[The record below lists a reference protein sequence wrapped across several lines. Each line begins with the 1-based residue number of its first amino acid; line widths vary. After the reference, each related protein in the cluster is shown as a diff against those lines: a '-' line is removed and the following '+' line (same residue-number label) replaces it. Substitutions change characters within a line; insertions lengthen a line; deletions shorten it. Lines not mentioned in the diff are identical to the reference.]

1 MGGERDELGG
11 ERDEA
16 EQDAIAGREREVMP
30 RLAKIDQE
38 TLTGLLSKQFDVLTR
53 AQALGCGITNRML
66 QNRLRAGGPWQV
78 LLPAVYLT
86 VTGTPTPAQR
96 QMAALL
102 YAGPTS
108 VITGPAALLSHHVRG
123 ARADVVD
130 VLVPVTTQRKDHEF
144 VRLHRTAR
152 VPEQAYVLGEIRYAP
167 LGRAVADAARAMDD
181 IGDVR
186 AVVADVVQRGIV
198 PLERLAEEVKEG
210 PVRGSA
216 LLRQAVAEVADG
228 VRSSAEAEFR
238 DLIKQAKLPTPLF
251 NPSLYAGD
259 QFIARPDCWWADA
272 GVAVEVDSREWHLS
286 PQDWERTLARHAAMS
301 ARGIIVLHFSP
312 QQIKKEGATITA
324 NLRSAL
330 ETGRA
335 RPPLP
340 IKTVPAA

>member
-1 MGGERDELGG
+1 
-11 ERDEA
+11 
-16 EQDAIAGREREVMP
+16 MP

-38 TLTGLLSKQFDVLTR
+38 TLTGLLNKQNGVLAR
-53 AQALGCGITNRML
+53 GQALSCGISNRML
-66 QNRLRAGGPWQV
+66 QNRLRVGGPWQV

-86 VTGTPTPAQR
+86 VTGMPTPAQR
-96 QMAALL
+96 EMAALL

-108 VITGPAALLSHHVRG
+108 MITGPAALFSHGVRV
-123 ARADVVD
+123 AHTDVVD
-130 VLVPVTTQRKDHEF
+130 VLVPVTTQRKDREF

-152 VPEQAYVLGEIRYAP
+152 MPERMHVLDGIRYAP
-167 LGRAVADAARAMDD
+167 VARAIADTARAMDD

-186 AVVADVVQRGIV
+186 AVVADAVQRGIC
-198 PLERLAEEVKEG
+198 PLARLADEVQQG

-216 LLRQAVAEVADG
+216 SLRQAVAEVTEG

-238 DLIKQAKLPTPLF
+238 DLIKRAKLPVPLF
-251 NPSLYAGD
+251 NPSLYAD
-259 QFIARPDCWWADA
+259 DEFIARPDCWWADA
-272 GVAVEVDSREWHLS
+272 GVAAEVDSKEWHLS

-301 ARGIIVLHFSP
+301 AHGIVVLHFTP
-312 QQIKKEGATITA
+312 QQIKKEGATVTA

-340 IKTVPAA
+340 IKAVPAS